1 MTILRLLKNSPLEPE
16 DIKRLVLAY
25 QQTLH
30 ALSLRERD
38 DPLTEIVAKKVIE
51 IRQAGIRDPAQI
63 CRLAI
68 KGLGL
73 P

>member
-1 MTILRLLKNSPLEPE
+1 MLKNSPLEPE